1 MANGNQRPPDGNPSA
16 TELGAQKAWLRA
28 KGFTAAQ
35 AAQLNM
41 ANTRRKNGAIIAGW
55 NRAQEAQGKANGK

>member
-1 MANGNQRPPDGNPSA
+1 MAGKSTVVKPPDGKPSA

-41 ANTRRKNGAIIAGW
+41 GNTRRANAAIIAGW
-55 NRAQEAQGKANGK
+55 QRPPQGNGNVK